1 MNPKAFFYTVKAMR
15 EAQKNYFKFRTKQF
29 LDESKRLGKTIDDEI
44 KRVEQIKL
52 DKQQPRLEL

>member
-1 MNPKAFFYTVKAMR
+1 MNAKEFYDTVKAMR
-15 EAQKNYFKFRTKQF
+15 EAQRGYFKFRTKQF
-29 LDESKRLGKTIDDEI
+29 LDESKRLEKTIDSEI

>member
-1 MNPKAFFYTVKAMR
+1 MNAREFFYMVKEMR
-15 EAQKNYFKFRTKQF
+15 EAQRNYFKFRTKQF
-29 LDESKRLGKTIDDEI
+29 LDESKRLEKNIDAEI